1 MSHQRIT
8 ETATGLKKASEA
20 AETGRVRYL
29 WAQTETATATWC
41 SFGRE
46 GACIQ
51 LSRHLPPGRHLI
63 LSDKGHECC
72 ARVVW
77 CRPTASGNGFVAGVR
92 IFRDDPLPE
101 SMIVGHGPTEFC
113 EPVSA

>member
-1 MSHQRIT
+1 MSDQRLT
-8 ETATGLKKASEA
+8 ETMTGLNKGPEKADK
-20 AETGRVRYL
+20 GKVHYL
-29 WAQTETATATWC
+29 RARAETATATWC
-41 SFGRE
+41 SFGRQ

-51 LSRHLPPGRHLI
+51 LSRHVPPGRHLI
-63 LSDKGHECC
+63 LSDKGRECC

-101 SMIVGHGPTEFC
+101 SMIIGHGPTVFC